1 MMTVLAMGVEAQWFS
16 AQTGPVAALCLLI
29 KPPTFAEW
37 TKKAS
42 ASRSQCKDEC
52 LSSPP
57 IPPPDA
63 GKCVISRASGR
74 EICYPHYED
83 LDTTCTDV
91 TGRTTSGLVAPP
103 VVPHATVR
111 AMAFV
116 PPDNLRRLIV
126 QYYRQQGKLM
136 PKNMTLTPKS
146 FLFVKYHCDFG
157 YEMIDEVD
165 TLFCHQ
171 KSWVNTLPVCR
182 GKGELSPQD
191 YRVQIAIPPCRTVR
205 GRQRWMQSLLPV
217 RERRTCGVSM
227 SAWNDPGH
235 RWQDMHKYISRFQK
249 RCVDL
254 WRGVLACL
262 LTTTNIRV
270 PVRREPNVYVV
281 LRGPP
286 KLYVEPAGPYEVPP
300 GGNINI
306 TCSAVAYPF
315 PDIFWQRGDERVHNI
330 PLKAGTV
337 KNEQILII
345 KELFRNAEFTCHAN
359 NTLGNVERTVKVIIT
374 GKKCAQR
381 KCTQYTQVCKQA
393 KCSYLGPGSAPVLRG
408 ALSGRTTITI
418 RWDPPHVINRPITSY
433 TVYYTNNGNQPIKN
447 WQRLEVKGGLHRWCS
462 SAVSQRLCVA
472 EPNRN
477 TVIEN
482 LRPNTQYFIRLRAND
497 QMGPGRLGNP
507 ASVTTLRPASRPLVT
522 IEQGEELFVGP
533 LKPFELGC
541 NITRADPV
549 PVVTWQHKGRP
560 LNNGEKTLFMKMH
573 IGGVIE
579 NTQLVFFF
587 VTTELR
593 KRLAAGPTAPERI
606 RYRVDG
612 DKVNLQWEQPRITNA
627 PMAGYDVLY
636 TDDPNLPEDQWK
648 VCLTFSA
655 VVHSMVI
662 RIVCRSTQVTT
673 HVSSLGMNRTSCAS
687 SNLKV
692 VLDFENLVVRNQI
705 LAFCREKHQAKK
717 TRNRILNEVPANSAR
732 PPFVMVTPPDQ
743 VVKEPSNDP
752 LSIECEAI
760 GVPKPKIIWLWS
772 GQLVE
777 DGKDEFRVYDITPM
791 DAQERS
797 RSKLIAQST
806 TRTGMATCQAV
817 NAEGSDEKKTEVKI
831 LGPGSAPMNI
841 QPTPMHTGFDVAW
854 QPPKRPNGR
863 IKNYIVYYTKDP
875 DLPLAEWK
883 SQVVDGDV
891 RNLTVHVDDE
901 DTPYVVKV
909 QAATNDGPGI
919 ISEAYEVTTGR
930 RQIPLTV
937 RLEISDPPIGDEVAE
952 TEVDPAQP
960 IHFKCIAEGRPMP
973 SVSYSWLPMN
983 STESGDEP
991 VPIPITPDPAK
1002 DHRYIS
1008 IQVNLHCFSCIPYK

>member
-1 MMTVLAMGVEAQWFS
+1 MCCFVTTRKAEDSAPFDLIDAPTPPAFHLSSSSEDRSAPLLLILHSFS
-16 AQTGPVAALCLLI
+16 ARSGGGMSAGGPGARC
-29 KPPTFAEW
+29 K
-37 TKKAS
+37 TKRKQKAS
-42 ASRSQCKDEC
+42 EELARDSDDDSGARYGSRGAVV
-52 LSSPP
+52 LSANGTVSAPP

-74 EICYPHYED
+74 EICYPQYED

-91 TGRTTSGLVAPP
+91 TGRSTSGLVAPP
-103 VVPHATVR
+103 VIPHATVR

-126 QYYRQQGKLM
+126 QYYRQQGRLM
-136 PKNMTLTPKS
+136 PKNMTFTPKCPRGMTLDADGKTCIKPIPKTLCRS
-146 FLFVKYHCDFG
+146 LAGCSCSS
-157 YEMIDEVD
+157 IDD
-165 TLFCHQ
+165 NQYSCTC
-171 KSWVNTLPVCR
+171 P
-182 GKGELSPQD
+182 KG
-191 YRVQIAIPPCRTVR
+191 A
-205 GRQRWMQSLLPV
+205 
-217 RERRTCGVSM
+217 
-227 SAWNDPGH
+227 
-235 RWQDMHKYISRFQK
+235 K
-249 RCVDL
+249 
-254 WRGVLACL
+254 CL
-262 LTTTNIRV
+262 L
-270 PVRREPNVYVV
+270 

-286 KLYVEPAGPYEVPP
+286 KLYVEPQGPYEVPP

-330 PLKAGTV
+330 PSKAGTV

-345 KELFRNAEFTCHAN
+345 KELFKNAEFTCHAN
-359 NTLGNVERTVKVIIT
+359 NTLGQVERTVKVIIT
-374 GKKCAQR
+374 
-381 KCTQYTQVCKQA
+381 
-393 KCSYLGPGSAPVLRG
+393 GPGSAPVLRG
-408 ALSGRTTITI
+408 ALSGRTTIQI

-447 WQRLEVKGGLHRWCS
+447 WQKLEVK
-462 SAVSQRLCVA
+462 
-472 EPNRN
+472 EPNHN
-477 TVIEN
+477 AVIEN

-507 ASVTTLRPASRPLVT
+507 ASVTTLKPAARPLVT

-541 NITRADPV
+541 NITRSDPV

-560 LNNGEKTLFMKMH
+560 LNNGEKTLYMKMH

-579 NTQLVFFF
+579 NTVFSCVAENEAGKSTKRINIT
-587 VTTELR
+587 VT
-593 KRLAAGPTAPERI
+593 GPTAPERI
-606 RYRVDG
+606 RYQVDG
-612 DKVNLQWEQPRITNA
+612 DKVNLQWELPRIINA

-636 TDDPNLPEDQWK
+636 TDDPSLPEDQWK
-648 VCLTFSA
+648 AT
-655 VVHSMVI
+655 
-662 RIVCRSTQVTT
+662 
-673 HVSSLGMNRTSCAS
+673 
-687 SNLKV
+687 
-692 VLDFENLVVRNQI
+692 
-705 LAFCREKHQAKK
+705 
-717 TRNRILNEVPANSAR
+717 R
-732 PPFVMVTPPDQ
+732 PPYVVITPTDKVT
-743 VVKEPSNDP
+743 KEPSNDP

-777 DGKDEFRVYDITPM
+777 DGKDEFRVYDITPI

-806 TRTGMATCQAV
+806 TRTGVATCQAV
-817 NAEGSDEKKTEVKI
+817 NAEGSDEKRTEVKI
-831 LGPGSAPMNI
+831 LGPGSAPMHI

-875 DLPLAEWK
+875 DQPLAEWK
-883 SQVVDGDV
+883 SQVVGGDV
-891 RNLTVHVDDE
+891 RNLTVYVDDE

-937 RLEISDPPIGDEVAE
+937 KLEIIDPHISDGATE
-952 TEVDPAQP
+952 TEVEPAQP
-960 IHFKCIAEGRPMP
+960 IHFRCIAEGRPMP
-973 SVSYSWLPMN
+973 SVAYSWLPMN
-983 STESGDEP
+983 STESGDDP
-991 VPIPITPDPAK
+991 VPIPIEPDRSK
-1002 DHRYIS
+1002 EHRYAS
-1008 IQVNLHCFSCIPYK
+1008 IQVRIFLKFRWVKQKQKICESVSKSSSGVFYHINEKNAALSG